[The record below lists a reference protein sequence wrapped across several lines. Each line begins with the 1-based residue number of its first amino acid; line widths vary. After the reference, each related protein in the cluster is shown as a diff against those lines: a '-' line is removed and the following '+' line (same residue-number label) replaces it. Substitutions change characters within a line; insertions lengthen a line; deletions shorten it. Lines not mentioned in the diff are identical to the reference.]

1 MHVRIPREEQMAI
14 HSSVEPTDK
23 MKEDPRLLM
32 RRGSS
37 CLQVEKNP
45 IEPATITNVL
55 LAPAVYQ
62 PNKPDARQ
70 TYRPVPVYPFRV

>member
-1 MHVRIPREEQMAI
+1 VRIPREEQIAI

-32 RRGSS
+32 SRGSS
-37 CLQVEKNP
+37 CLEVEKSA

-55 LAPAVYQ
+55 LAPAVYP
-62 PNKPDARQ
+62 PNKPDGRR
-70 TYRPVPVYPFRV
+70 TYRPVPVCPFGV